1 MKFSERIG
9 KKPVKVD
16 IQIESMD
23 DDLRKGLWNCF
34 YQSYLSPIRPFPT
47 SGTKLSLFFES
58 LWTDFFKETIDKLP
72 DEYYETEEYLKGKF
86 FRMEWYEVYDCLEF
100 VLKTKTSL
108 ERLPRIFF
116 NSCNKV
122 LEKELSAYRIVGTE
136 ITQMTDKNEIQEIEE
151 SLVNSAVPHL
161 KSVYVHLSTALSLL
175 SDRKSP
181 DYRNS
186 IKESISAVESIS
198 KIIAGDRKAELGKAL
213 KVLSDKIGLHNGL
226 KAGFSSIYGYTS
238 DEGGIRH
245 AMSDEKE
252 IYFEDAKYM
261 LVACS
266 AFVNYLIMKAERAG
280 IIWG

>member
-1 MKFSERIG
+1 
-9 KKPVKVD
+9 
-16 IQIESMD
+16 
-23 DDLRKGLWNCF
+23 
-34 YQSYLSPIRPFPT
+34 
-47 SGTKLSLFFES
+47 
-58 LWTDFFKETIDKLP
+58 
-72 DEYYETEEYLKGKF
+72 
-86 FRMEWYEVYDCLEF
+86 
-100 VLKTKTSL
+100 
-108 ERLPRIFF
+108 
-116 NSCNKV
+116 
-122 LEKELSAYRIVGTE
+122 
-136 ITQMTDKNEIQEIEE
+136 MTDKNEIQEIEE